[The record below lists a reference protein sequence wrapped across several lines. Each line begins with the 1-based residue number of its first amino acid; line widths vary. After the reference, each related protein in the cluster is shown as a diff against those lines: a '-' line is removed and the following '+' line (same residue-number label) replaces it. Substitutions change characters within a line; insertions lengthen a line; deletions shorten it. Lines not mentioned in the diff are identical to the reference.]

1 MVQRAMAILMIAL
14 GIVMIDVVAIS
25 LLQPGV
31 DMMDIAYECASAMGT
46 VGISAAGT
54 PSFRLA
60 SKILILITMY
70 LGRIGPLTMA
80 LLLAHRQAASE
91 ERFRYPED
99 RIMIG

>member
-1 MVQRAMAILMIAL
+1 MVQRAMSILIIAM
-14 GIVMIDVVAIS
+14 GIVMIDVISIS

-60 SKILILITMY
+60 SKLLIMITMY
-70 LGRIGPLTMA
+70 MGRIGPLTMA
-80 LLLAHRQAASE
+80 LLLAKRQASTD